1 MEEKLKAVYIT
12 EFGGIDKLV
21 YGDMPDPQPESN
33 EVIINVKAS
42 ALNHLDLGVRSGRG
56 RVPGNFP
63 RILGC
68 DMSGEIVGFGKE
80 VSGFKTGDRVLVD
93 NRVKC
98 DKCRYC
104 ILGEDQFCSN
114 QMRIGVDLDGGH
126 AEFCVV
132 PAVNVHKIS
141 DDIGFEEAAA
151 MPLAFHTAWQCV
163 VVKGDLKPW
172 ETILIQAGGSGVG
185 SAAIQ
190 IAKRIGAKIITT
202 ASTDEKIDQ
211 AIRLGAHYGINYT
224 TNPDF
229 SNSVRDMN
237 SGRLVDMI
245 LDVVGAAVWQQNL
258 LSLKAGGR
266 LVITGTTS
274 GSSADID
281 LSLLSGRPLTLMG
294 SGGRTRRSFVDM
306 MEVINRGELH
316 GVVGAVF
323 SLDKVGEAHELMESR
338 KFSGKIVIT
347 GS

>member
-21 YGDMPDPQPESN
+21 YGDLPDPEPEIN
-33 EVIINVKAS
+33 EVVINIKAS

-56 RVPGNFP
+56 RVPGDFP

-68 DMSGEIVGFGKE
+68 DMAGE
-80 VSGFKTGDRVLVD
+80 VSGFGKGVSGFKVGDRVLVD

-104 ILGEDQFCSN
+104 MLGEDQFCSN
-114 QMRIGVDLDGGH
+114 QLRIGVDLDGGH
-126 AEFCVV
+126 AEYCVV

-141 DDIGFEEAAA
+141 DKIGFEEAAA

-190 IAKRIGAKIITT
+190 IARRIGAKVITT
-202 ASTDEKIDQ
+202 ASTDEKVAQ
-211 AIRLGAHYGINYT
+211 AIRLGANQGINYT
-224 TNPDF
+224 TIPDF
-229 SNSVRDMN
+229 SNAVRELN
-237 SGRLVDMI
+237 GGRLVDMV

-258 LSLKAGGR
+258 LSIRAGGR

-274 GSSADID
+274 GADANID

-306 MEVINRGELH
+306 MEVINRGELQ
-316 GVVGAVF
+316 GVVGATF
-323 SLDKVGEAHELMESR
+323 SLYEVGKAHELMESR
-338 KFSGKIVIT
+338 NFSGKIVIL
-347 GS
+347 G